1 MDKVLKYFYKKIKS
15 DILDSWEK
23 IDLSI
28 PKFYVTD
35 PLLKLAIVYV
45 YVGKSSLKKKN
56 QTFPPC
62 ILCRNSFSSVTVTLY
77 LTLLLWPTFQKLHY
91 CQ

>member
-56 QTFPPC
+56 PN
-62 ILCRNSFSSVTVTLY
+62 ISSMYTL
-77 LTLLLWPTFQKLHY
+77 
-91 CQ
+91 

>member
-45 YVGKSSLKKKN
+45 YVGKSSLKKKPKH
-56 QTFPPC
+56 F
-62 ILCRNSFSSVTVTLY
+62 
-77 LTLLLWPTFQKLHY
+77 LHVY
-91 CQ
+91 FVEIPFHL